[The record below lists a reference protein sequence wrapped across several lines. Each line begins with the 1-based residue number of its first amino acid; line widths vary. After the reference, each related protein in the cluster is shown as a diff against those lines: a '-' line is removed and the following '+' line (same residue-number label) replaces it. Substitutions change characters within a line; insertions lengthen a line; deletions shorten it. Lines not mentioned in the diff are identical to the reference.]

1 MATPD
6 ATSMTPAAALAR
18 HLEWL
23 EYALA
28 AAREEEDRRRDRL
41 SKATSKNRDKRTAR
55 LAEVSSEVVELSAL
69 VQGIKSLQAAAARPK
84 PAAAAR
90 GPRRNSA
97 TKASATR
104 KSPGRPRGGSK
115 AASGTKTA
123 PATAPA
129 DASGTSGTAATNG
142 TGPAKAAKKRATR
155 PRRSTTRRSGSSS

>member
-28 AAREEEDRRRDRL
+28 AAREEEDRRRGRL
-41 SKATSKNRDKRTAR
+41 SKATSKNRDKRAAR

-84 PAAAAR
+84 PAASSRGAR
-90 GPRRNSA
+90 RSSSA
-97 TKASATR
+97 KPAATR
-104 KSPGRPRGGSK
+104 KSPGRPRAGSK
-115 AASGTKTA
+115 AAPGTKAA

-129 DASGTSGTAATNG
+129 DASNANGTAATNG
-142 TGPAKAAKKRATR
+142 TGPAKAAKKPATR
-155 PRRSTTRRSGSSS
+155 SRRSTTRRSGSSS